1 MTKFLMRKLITKS
14 LKLRLKLS
22 LNFKEYL
29 LDTGKLFC
37 DISTSE
43 IHPFISESLR
53 MIIFLKI
60 INLDQSIVKSGII
73 KIVSRF
79 IWMDIPKDVNQ
90 LVKSCILFSKRTK
103 LTDTFILSLSYF
115 EETYEKFTIVHIDI
129 IYPFTSSE
137 GKRYCLI
144 YISYFTC

>member
-1 MTKFLMRKLITKS
+1 MRKLITKS

-53 MIIFLKI
+53 MITFLKI
-60 INLDQSIVKSGII
+60 INLAQSIVKSGFI

-90 LVKSCILFSKRTK
+90 LVKSCIVLHKNKINT
-103 LTDTFILSLSYF
+103 LILSLPHF
-115 EETYEKFTIVHIDI
+115 GETYEKITIVHIGI

-144 YISYFTC
+144 FISHFTC